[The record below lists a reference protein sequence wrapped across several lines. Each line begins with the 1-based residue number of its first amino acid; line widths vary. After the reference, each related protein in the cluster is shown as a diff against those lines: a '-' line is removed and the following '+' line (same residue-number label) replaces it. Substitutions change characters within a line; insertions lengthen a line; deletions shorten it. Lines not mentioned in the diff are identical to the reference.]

1 MWSSI
6 WERLTSASKL
16 AKAEVSVKE
25 RKASVKEKKKY
36 SVNER
41 QENKNFP
48 PKSFSQRLQKSLT
61 LFHLVRKAKEK
72 GLKK

>member
-1 MWSSI
+1 M
-6 WERLTSASKL
+6 
-16 AKAEVSVKE
+16 SVKE